1 VRVLFLATRDWK
13 NPEAAGGDIQMWEY
27 ARLLACRGHDV
38 VLLQSEM
45 EGPPW

>member
-1 VRVLFLATRDWK
+1 VKVLFLATREWK
-13 NPEAAGGDIQMWEY
+13 NPEAAGGDIQMWEC
-27 ARLLACRGHDV
+27 ARLLAFREHGV